1 MEEKKNGNISTLLGL
16 IIICILVGII
26 TFLITNMALNK
37 LDNNSSNNNT
47 TDNNVINENNT
58 TQNIVKSDHITN
70 NKVQAIYD
78 QVKINHGIWGRA
90 RYYEDGYFS
99 SLKNKIGFVLTY
111 SNLDENKLSDDNI
124 KYLKNFKDISFDY
137 NHGYISSQQVINK
150 IQELYNIKITKDDFV
165 SIEHSNF
172 EDNIYGEWTEFR
184 YSSEVDG
191 FVYILWGAGDPEY
204 YYTEVYNYQENDN
217 TAYVD
222 TLVGAMC
229 YNPDEGKTNMCN
241 VENPN
246 NRNGVYQNIN
256 TNTFKFS
263 EEDKDKF
270 TKIRYTFTKRDDGSY
285 YVSDIKKIN

>member
-1 MEEKKNGNISTLLGL
+1 MLGL
-16 IIICILVGII
+16 IIVLLVGVII
-26 TFLITNMALNK
+26 CLVIYMFCK
-37 LDNNSSNNNT
+37 QDNNSNNNNT
-47 TDNNVINENNT
+47 TDTNVINDNSNKVVT
-58 TQNIVKSDHITN
+58 SDHITN
-70 NKVQAIYD
+70 DKVQAIYE

-99 SLKNKIGFVLTY
+99 SLKNKIGFILTY

-124 KYLKNFKDISFDY
+124 KYLKNFKNISFDY

-172 EDNIYGEWTEFR
+172 EDNLYGEWTEFR

-256 TNTFKFS
+256 TKTFKFS